1 MTGTQLRDPTRV
13 SSPWLLGCT
22 RELLR
27 DPLGLGMRAFE
38 ECGDVARYDLGPLG
52 PRRPNFGVNH
62 PDGAARVFSAATYR
76 DYRKDSRF
84 FGPLRDLYGD
94 GLLTSQDETWL
105 RQRRFIQPLFITRS
119 VDGYATV
126 MAREVDRL
134 SGEWRGQPDSEAV
147 DLHAEIVRLT
157 LRIVARVL
165 FGADAERMLP
175 VVRSDFPV
183 LGRAALRRFTVPY
196 PAPLSW
202 PTPANRRIARARA
215 RIAAVCDE
223 IIADRRAATTPGED
237 LIGRLI
243 AARDG
248 SEALSDK
255 EIRDQIKIFLFAGH
269 DTTATLVTF
278 ALYLLGRD
286 AQAQERVRQEAERQL
301 PEAPPTTADLA
312 ALGETTMVLK
322 EAARLYPPAPYIPG
336 LCAGQ
341 RDLRLPHPGAFG
353 RHGLSVGHSPSRR
366 PVAGPVPLRP
376 APFCPRQGRRAP
388 QVRVA
393 PVRPRPA
400 RLHRGA
406 LRHARSRNRR
416 RQTGPRLRIRHA
428 PGRYPAHHRSRAAP
442 GGARALPDPLPRTGA
457 AMTAAR
463 QPVVSPGSGRRSAAG
478 SPAAP

>member
-1 MTGTQLRDPTRV
+1 MTGTQLREPTRV

-38 ECGDVARYDLGPLG
+38 ECGDVARYDPGPLG

-134 SGEWRGQPDSEAV
+134 SGEWRGQPDSEVV

-175 VVRSDFPV
+175 VVRADFPV

-223 IIADRRAATTPGED
+223 IIADRQAATTPGED

-255 EIRDQIKIFLFAGH
+255 EIRDQIRIFLFAGH

-286 AQAQERVRQEAERQL
+286 AQAQERVRREAERQL

-322 EAARLYPPAPYIPG
+322 EVARLYPPAPYVSRVSVRDSEICGYRIPAHSDVTVSPWVIHHRADLWPDPFRFDPHRFAPG
-336 LCAGQ
+336 KEDERHKFAWLPFGHGPRGCIGERFAMLEAGIAVARLV
-341 RDLRLPHPGAFG
+341 RDFEFVTPPGDIQLTTDLVLHP
-353 RHGLSVGHSPSRR
+353 V
-366 PVAGPVPLRP
+366 GPVPCRIR
-376 APFCPRQGRRAP
+376 CRA
-388 QVRVA
+388 QVR
-393 PVRPRPA
+393 R
-400 RLHRGA
+400 
-406 LRHARSRNRR
+406 
-416 RQTGPRLRIRHA
+416 
-428 PGRYPAHHRSRAAP
+428 
-442 GGARALPDPLPRTGA
+442 
-457 AMTAAR
+457 
-463 QPVVSPGSGRRSAAG
+463 
-478 SPAAP
+478 